1 MLGEYFENQK
11 FFNNFAQFFQP
22 ITAVGKLS
30 AFNVPLKTMPEGT
43 SEFTYHL
50 DKQFFETME
59 STDVRDANLDV
70 TLTVVNKHDIYSLDF
85 QITGTVTLQCD
96 RCLDDLVIEIAPT
109 YATAVKYGDDYSE
122 TDELLIIP
130 WSDQTL
136 NVSYMIYDSV
146 VLAIPLK
153 HVHPRGKCNR
163 AMSALLR
170 KHRSV
175 KTSDEDSE
183 LMDDLMDD
191 MDTLD
196 TSVPGAESEPSGENT
211 DPRWDA
217 LNKLRTSDEAG
228 E

>member
-1 MLGEYFENQK
+1 M
-11 FFNNFAQFFQP
+11 
-22 ITAVGKLS
+22 GKLS

-43 SEFTYHL
+43 QEFTYHL

-70 TLTVVNKHDIYSLDF
+70 TLTVVNKHDMYSLDF
-85 QITGTVTLQCD
+85 RITGTVTLQCD

-109 YATAVKYGDDYSE
+109 YATAVKYGDDYDE
-122 TDELLIIP
+122 TDEMLIIP
-130 WSDQTL
+130 ESDLTL

-153 HVHPRGKCNR
+153 HVHPLGKCNR

-175 KTSDEDSE
+175 NKSDDEDTE
-183 LMDDLMDD
+183 LMDNLMDE
-191 MDTLD
+191 MDSMESTAPD
-196 TSVPGAESEPSGENT
+196 EPAETST
-211 DPRWDA
+211 DPRWDG
-217 LNKLRTSDEAG
+217 LRKLRSDDAG
-228 E
+228 ENTAEI

>member
-1 MLGEYFENQK
+1 M
-11 FFNNFAQFFQP
+11 
-22 ITAVGKLS
+22 GKLS
-30 AFNVPLKTMPEGT
+30 AFNVPLKMLPEGT

-50 DKQFFETME
+50 DKKFFETME
-59 STDVRDANLDV
+59 NTDVRGADLDV
-70 TLTVVNKHDIYSLDF
+70 KLTVVNKHDIYSLDF
-85 QITGTVTLQCD
+85 QIAGTVTLLCD

-122 TDELLIIP
+122 TDDLLIIP

-153 HVHPRGKCNR
+153 HVHPLGKCNR

-170 KHRSV
+170 KHRAA
-175 KTSDEDSE
+175 KASDEDAE

-196 TSVPGAESEPSGENT
+196 TSAPGAEPETAEDAI
-211 DPRWDA
+211 DPRWEA
-217 LNKLRTSDEAG
+217 LNKLRTGEA